1 MKGPKW
7 WVIARNEYRM
17 ATSGIRSWRKVLP
30 ILIIAALAIFVFWI
44 APGIASLIKDETLAL
59 LVSQAALASVEV
71 IMVTAFF
78 YFLVIPISNTLR
90 ESQTEDLE
98 ALLSSPLKP
107 ADLLLG
113 KFLGKL
119 PLYGIGI
126 VVVAGIFTAVLSLRG
141 ISILQTLII
150 VLVFLML
157 LVSAMWLGEV
167 VSAVLRTRLRKTSKG
182 KDIGKALAMLIALP
196 MLALFYA
203 IMGGWMGEALSNP
216 GNSGLVETILMVF
229 PTSWG
234 AGLVLDFGSHPGI
247 LAPSGLMSLLQF
259 TGVVLFFVGSFFLG
273 TRAANR
279 VYSLEPT
286 GVAASWARKEG
297 LFYRLIRRLGRGSSF
312 SVLLVTIFKDY
323 ARRLENLSR
332 VAYVVGLMVLIAVFL
347 VTPEDPLG
355 LVSTL
360 LFTSVFLAAILI
372 GEVTIRGKES
382 LFIYRRV
389 PKGES
394 RYLKA
399 RLIQSWI
406 IAVPLMG
413 VLTSILLLLSGNDMV
428 SVLLYTGFMVQIT
441 AAYCC
446 MLLGLF
452 LMRPAFSDKS
462 SDFAINIMIAMGIS
476 VGILVTT
483 MILFGASGIALVFTP
498 VVWALGIGLLL
509 IGKSRLEIIE

>member
-7 WVIARNEYRM
+7 WVIAHNEYRM
-17 ATSGIRSWRKVLP
+17 STSGIRSWRKIVPVL
-30 ILIIAALAIFVFWI
+30 IVAALAIFVFWI
-44 APGIASLIKDETLAL
+44 APGIAGLLKDETLAL
-59 LVSQAALASVEV
+59 LVSEAALASVEV

-78 YFLVIPISNTLR
+78 YFMVIPISNTLR

-107 ADLLLG
+107 AELLLG

-126 VVVAGIFTAVLSLRG
+126 VIVAGIFTAVLSLRG
-141 ISILQTLII
+141 ISALQTLLIII
-150 VLVFLML
+150 VFVLL
-157 LVSAMWLGEV
+157 LVSAMWLGEII
-167 VSAVLRTRLRKTSKG
+167 SAVLRTRLRKTSKG

-203 IMGGWMGEALSNP
+203 IMGGWMGEALSNR
-216 GNSGLVETILMVF
+216 GNSGLVETILAVF

-234 AGLVLDFGSHPGI
+234 AELVLEFGNHPGMLVPEGWWSI
-247 LAPSGLMSLLQF
+247 LQLS
-259 TGVVLFFVGSFFLG
+259 GVVLFFVGSFYLG
-273 TRAANR
+273 SRAANR

-286 GVAASWARKEG
+286 GVAASWAPKEG
-297 LFYRLIRRLGRGSSF
+297 FFYRFLRRLGRGSSF
-312 SVLLVTIFKDY
+312 TVILVSIFKDY
-323 ARRLENLSR
+323 TRRLENLSR
-332 VAYVVGLMVLIAVFL
+332 LAYVVGLMVLIAIFL
-347 VTPEDPLG
+347 VTPEDPIG
-355 LVSTL
+355 LVSML
-360 LFTSVFLAAILI
+360 LFTSVFLAAMLI

-389 PKGES
+389 PRGES

-406 IAVPLMG
+406 IAVPLISI
-413 VLTSILLLLSGNDMV
+413 LTFILLLFSINDIM
-428 SVLLYTGFMVQIT
+428 SILLYTGFMGQIT

-462 SDFAINIMIAMGIS
+462 SGFAINIMVAMGIS
-476 VGILVTT
+476 IV
-483 MILFGASGIALVFTP
+483 LFIATIIFFGSSGIVLVFTP
-498 VVWALGIGLLL
+498 AIWVLGVSLLL
-509 IGKSRLEIIE
+509 VGKNKLESIE